1 MLNIFYD
8 RIIDGERIPNG
19 IKEEW
24 LKYYTP
30 QFNPQW
36 FRKDT
41 RFEPA
46 VYPSDLYQGGNANIC
61 SVDDIETKFKDVEG
75 CVGIYPIEGFGSPDR
90 SIGNDARWNKK
101 FRTAFDYMGGKA
113 TEYVKSGKLRLY
125 YGFLQEAFIKDSEI
139 INLHFQLK
147 KYDITNAIVAVNDYL
162 AYDRYSKWCEKHNKI
177 KRFSVVVFSHSLFEK
192 SHEINCILNGKE
204 SGVFNLS
211 KPYKEHKHSAMTI
224 EDFTSTKDVKRKSN
238 FLCLNRR
245 MRPHRLATLC
255 VMNKHDL
262 IKNNE
267 VSFQFTIDDCPYY
280 VENVLDEERKLKYE
294 KDFHEVKSMEYQW
307 VDYPIAME
315 AKDGI
320 HHGYGWE
327 NCKPYMDS
335 YFSIV
340 TETDFTNP
348 TGYVSEKLWK
358 PISFFQPFIL
368 VGNPGSL
375 KFIKEFGFKTFS
387 PLIDESYDE
396 ETNAMHRFAMIESEM
411 VRLGKMSKEDIHT
424 WYWHMEDIYTH
435 NYNLFMDYAKNYN
448 NFNKEFLSVL
458 KDTNKSFTFIPEF
471 RRKK

>member
-8 RIIDGERIPNG
+8 RIIDGKRIPNG

-61 SVDDIETKFKDVEG
+61 SVDDVETKFKDVEG
-75 CVGIYPIEGFGSPDR
+75 CVGIYPIEGFGSSDR

-113 TEYVKSGKLRLY
+113 SQYVKSGKLRLY

-162 AYDRYSKWCEKHNKI
+162 AYDRYSKWCERHNKI
-177 KRFSVVVFSHSLFEK
+177 KRFIVVAFSHSLFEK
-192 SHEINCILNGKE
+192 SHEINCILNGE
-204 SGVFNLS
+204 NTGIFDLS

-224 EDFTSTKDVKRKSN
+224 EDFNSTKDVKRKSN

-245 MRPHRLATLC
+245 MRPHRLAALC

-280 VENVLDEERKLKYE
+280 VESVLDEHRRLEYE
-294 KDFHEVKSMEYQW
+294 K
-307 VDYPIAME
+307 
-315 AKDGI
+315 GR
-320 HHGYGWE
+320 
-327 NCKPYMDS
+327 
-335 YFSIV
+335 
-340 TETDFTNP
+340 
-348 TGYVSEKLWK
+348 TGE
-358 PISFFQPFIL
+358 P
-368 VGNPGSL
+368 
-375 KFIKEFGFKTFS
+375 
-387 PLIDESYDE
+387 
-396 ETNAMHRFAMIESEM
+396 
-411 VRLGKMSKEDIHT
+411 
-424 WYWHMEDIYTH
+424 
-435 NYNLFMDYAKNYN
+435 
-448 NFNKEFLSVL
+448 
-458 KDTNKSFTFIPEF
+458 
-471 RRKK
+471 